1 MVQVK
6 NEVVENLKTIPNA
19 KSLDEIFYT
28 LYLKI
33 KLARSEDD
41 IKNGRVRNLEDFD
54 KEMEALYES
63 HNIWWG
69 KK

>member
-1 MVQVK
+1 MIQVK
-6 NEVVENLKTIPNA
+6 NEVAENLKSIPNA
-19 KSLDEIFYT
+19 KSLNEIFYT

-41 IKNGRVRNLEDFD
+41 IKNGRVITLEDFD

-63 HNIWWG
+63 YNIKWS
-69 KK
+69 KE

>member
-6 NEVVENLKTIPNA
+6 NEIAKSIETIPNT

-28 LYLKI
+28 LYMKFKI
-33 KLARSEDD
+33 DKGEDD
-41 IKNGRVRNLEDFD
+41 IRNSRVTTLEDFD

-63 HNIWWG
+63 YNV
-69 KK
+69 